1 MFESFFANPVS
12 ISGKFTFNASYAMR
26 KDVLFFLLI
35 LLTSVADEDLAAAVE
50 EKESQLNCHL
60 KPWEVTLLNHQLHQ
74 LQLKDLP
81 AAIKNTAA
89 YKSELKSTSDKIA
102 HLKRKPDFREEIL
115 LPKKAARTG
124 SQRMQKVN
132 IDVDVLGDEAHDD
145 VNPGE
150 RGSV

>member
-1 MFESFFANPVS
+1 MSKE
-12 ISGKFTFNASYAMR
+12 
-26 KDVLFFLLI
+26 VLA
-35 LLTSVADEDLAAAVE
+35 SVADEDLAAAVQE
-50 EKESQLNCHL
+50 RESQLNCRL
-60 KPWEVTLLNHQLHQ
+60 KPWEVTLLNHQLLQ

-81 AAIKNTAA
+81 ASIKKTPA

-102 HLKRKPDFREEIL
+102 HLKRKPDFRDDLL
-115 LPKKAARTG
+115 LPKKVAKTG

>member
-1 MFESFFANPVS
+1 
-12 ISGKFTFNASYAMR
+12 MR

-35 LLTSVADEDLAAAVE
+35 MLTSVADEDLAAAVE
-50 EKESQLNCHL
+50 EKEGQLNCRL
-60 KPWEVTLLNHQLHQ
+60 KPWEVTLLNHQLLQ

-81 AAIKNTAA
+81 ASIKKTSA

-102 HLKRKPDFREEIL
+102 RLKRKPDFRDDLL
-115 LPKKAARTG
+115 LPKKVAKTG

-132 IDVDVLGDEAHDD
+132 IDVDVLGDEAHND
-145 VNPGE
+145 VNLGE